1 MQHEASS
8 KLLSR
13 PAAAIEL
20 SSFCLNLKLLQLMLN
35 SFTGKIPNAEASL
48 PRLQVLQLWSNQ
60 LSGEI
65 PNYLGTQSD
74 LTILDLS
81 MNNLSGKIPDELCHS
96 GHLVTLGLFSNSL
109 QGQIPR
115 SLNTCKSL
123 EAIHLRKN
131 RSGNDEG
138 IVELDMFSNL
148 PNLRFLDLSYNGVS
162 VSSSINSSYTWPNL
176 QYLSLASCS
185 LNEFPR
191 FLKGSKH
198 LMSLDLSDNKIHGQN
213 PKWILNKGL
222 DTLSYLNLSHNFLTH
237 IERLPWENENT

>member
-1 MQHEASS
+1 
-8 KLLSR
+8 
-13 PAAAIEL
+13 
-20 SSFCLNLKLLQLMLN
+20 MLN

-131 RSGNDEG
+131 SSGNDEG

-162 VSSSINSSYTWPNL
+162 TVTS
-176 QYLSLASCS
+176 
-185 LNEFPR
+185 FV
-191 FLKGSKH
+191 LKGA
-198 LMSLDLSDNKIHGQN
+198 LIGYGC
-213 PKWILNKGL
+213 GL
-222 DTLSYLNLSHNFLTH
+222 PVGVVIGYVAVKTG
-237 IERLPWENENT
+237 

>member
-1 MQHEASS
+1 
-8 KLLSR
+8 
-13 PAAAIEL
+13 
-20 SSFCLNLKLLQLMLN
+20 MLN
-35 SFTGKIPNAEASL
+35 SFIGKIPNAEGSL

-81 MNNLSGKIPDELCHS
+81 MNNLSGKILDELYHS
-96 GHLVTLGLFSNSL
+96 GHLVTL
-109 QGQIPR
+109 
-115 SLNTCKSL
+115 
-123 EAIHLRKN
+123 
-131 RSGNDEG
+131 GNDEG

-148 PNLRFLDLSYNGVS
+148 SNLRFLDLSYNGVS

-213 PKWILNKGL
+213 HKWILNKGL
-222 DTLSYLNLSHNFLTH
+222 DTLSYLNLSHNFLTY

>member
-1 MQHEASS
+1 
-8 KLLSR
+8 
-13 PAAAIEL
+13 
-20 SSFCLNLKLLQLMLN
+20 MLN
-35 SFTGKIPNAEASL
+35 SFTGKIPNAVASL

-96 GHLVTLGLFSNSL
+96 GHQVTLGLFSNSL
-109 QGQIPR
+109 QGKIPR

-123 EAIHLRKN
+123 EDIHHRQN
-131 RSGNDEG
+131 RLGNDEG

-185 LNEFPR
+185 LKEFPR

-198 LMSLDLSDNKIHGQN
+198 LMKAHDELQTVTSFVLKGALIGYGCGLPVGVVIGYVAVKTGRA
-213 PKWILNKGL
+213 KWLLKLAQGKC
-222 DTLSYLNLSHNFLTH
+222 H
-237 IERLPWENENT
+237 